1 MDEFRDSLE
10 PCAEG
15 VDVTDPSIAPC
26 LLPDGSI
33 AGAMPLFAMNKEGD
47 MGADNSWTTTLPAI
61 ILAVLL
67 AYIGAATLVGWSKRR
82 AA

>member
-1 MDEFRDSLE
+1 EFRSSLE

-15 VDVTDPSIAPC
+15 VDVNDPTVTTC
-26 LLPDGSI
+26 VLPDGTI
-33 AGAMPLFAMNKEGD
+33 VGPMPLFAADTAAGAGGEEG
-47 MGADNSWTTTLPAI
+47 GWTTALPAI

-67 AYIGAATLVGWSKRR
+67 AWIGAATLVGWSKRR